1 MTFTPGKSFE
11 NWMSVAGGG
20 GGGFG
25 NLNFAWVVWGISTGS
40 VKSFQYNTRVSLEE
54 LQVKSLLIPVDDCVW
69 WAKAKA
75 KTLFY
80 NQSIQCHSHKP
91 AAFLVVPGDTSTDSL
106 QDLESDGD
114 NLADA
119 CLGSSGVDT
128 GLSSTVTFAH
138 ISEELVPPSLMATLF
153 NIDSQSFLA
162 CSVSQ
167 AKVKAPCLLHSTI
180 NG

>member
-1 MTFTPGKSFE
+1 M
-11 NWMSVAGGG
+11 
-20 GGGFG
+20 
-25 NLNFAWVVWGISTGS
+25 WGISTGS

-54 LQVKSLLIPVDDCVW
+54 LQVKSLLIPADDCVW
-69 WAKAKA
+69 WAKA

-138 ISEELVPPSLMATLF
+138 ISEELVPLSLMATLF

>member
-1 MTFTPGKSFE
+1 MKFTPGKSFE
-11 NWMSVAGGG
+11 NWMSVARGGG
-20 GGGFG
+20 GGLG
-25 NLNFAWVVWGISTGS
+25 NFKFAWGVWGISTGS

-54 LQVKSLLIPVDDCVW
+54 LQVKSLLIPADDCVW
-69 WAKAKA
+69 WAKA